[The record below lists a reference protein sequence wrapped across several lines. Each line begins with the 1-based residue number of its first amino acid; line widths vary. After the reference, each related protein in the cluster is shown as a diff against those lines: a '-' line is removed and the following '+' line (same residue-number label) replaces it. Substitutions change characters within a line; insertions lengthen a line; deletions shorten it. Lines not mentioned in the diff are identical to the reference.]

1 MAFGAGHSGIKQ
13 QIHSPIARTAM
24 KFSFIFS
31 ALFVCLLVS
40 LTSCDFERVGP
51 YEEEDRTY
59 GLTNFDRLDMGSA
72 FTITVREGSSF
83 GVEARGNRR
92 DLDDLEMYT
101 SNGTLHA
108 KYRNNLRN
116 RRYDMTIAI
125 TMPTLR
131 GVDFSGASR
140 SDVTGFQGLRELD
153 VKLTGA
159 SRATFDVDADRT
171 NIDLSGASDLDLKG
185 ASGRL
190 SGDLSGASRLEA
202 FDYPVDEAE
211 LDLSG
216 ASTARVRV
224 SKRLDVTASGASSV
238 RYRGAPELKSR
249 LSGSSTVRQD

>member
-1 MAFGAGHSGIKQ
+1 MKLTSLLSAFLMLA
-13 QIHSPIARTAM
+13 
-24 KFSFIFS
+24 
-31 ALFVCLLVS
+31 LVS
-40 LTSCDFERVGP
+40 LISCDFERIGP
-51 YEEEDRTY
+51 YEEDDRTY

-72 FTITVREGSSF
+72 FTITVERGSQYSIK
-83 GVEARGNRR
+83 ARGNRR
-92 DLDDLEMYT
+92 DLDDLDIYT

-108 KYRNNLRN
+108 KYRNGSRN
-116 RRYDMTIAI
+116 RRYDMTITI

-131 GVDFSGASR
+131 SVDFSGASR

-153 VKLTGA
+153 IILSGA
-159 SRATFDVDADRT
+159 SRARFDGGTDRT

-185 ASGRL
+185 ASGL
-190 SGDLSGASRLEA
+190 LFGELSGASKLEA

-224 SKRLDVTASGASSV
+224 AKRLDVNASGASSV
-238 RYRGAPELKSR
+238 RYRGTPELKSR